1 MKRFACAFTLLV
13 SPVGP
18 GAQAGAFLPDY
29 NTWAL
34 LSGDAKAGVVAGM
47 ADDLQNPVADDQPSR
62 RAVGAGLA
70 ECFMRLQLKTG
81 AMANAVE
88 SWYRADPQRR
98 TAPVHVAFFAAV
110 PGGLCKSFIDIE
122 LKRAGVST
130 SL

>member
-1 MKRFACAFTLLV
+1 MRRVAWMVLAV
-13 SPVGP
+13 WAA

-29 NTWAL
+29 TAWSS

-70 ECFMRLQLKTG
+70 ECFARLQLKTG

-88 SWYRADPQRR
+88 SWYRADRERQN
-98 TAPVHVAFFAAV
+98 APVHIAFFAAV
-110 PGGLCKSFIDIE
+110 PGGLCKTFIDIE
-122 LKRAGVST
+122 LRRAGIST

>member
-1 MKRFACAFTLLV
+1 MKRFACAITLLV

-29 NTWAL
+29 NTWAS

-47 ADDLQNPVADDQPSR
+47 ADDQPSR

-88 SWYRADPQRR
+88 SWYRADAQRL
-98 TAPVHVAFFAAV
+98 TAPVHIAFFAAV
-110 PGGLCKSFIDIE
+110 PGGLCKSFVDIE
-122 LKRAGVST
+122 LKRSGVST